1 MYLLELNFI
10 YSSIKQKQNHINM
23 VFISS
28 NKNTK
33 NYKTLIS
40 FRKLIAG
47 LVVVICL
54 NPNLVKG
61 QGYYNQESFGNR
73 SILLSGNVTGS
84 VDDLGMLYYN
94 PARLALVNEPN
105 FTINAK
111 AFQLKSLNIQNVFG
125 RNNKLS
131 ESNFEGLPSMVA
143 GTFKV
148 GKSEKHKFAYAIL
161 SRNNSDTNLGF
172 SREIDTEILEDFD
185 NVDRLVAELNLT
197 NSESDEWFGA
207 SWATN
212 LKENFSV
219 GVSTFVSIYSF
230 NGSYDLNYSRL
241 DPETNVAVYDNKINF
256 GQDSYGIFMK
266 IGLAW
271 KLPKAN
277 LGLNIDL
284 PYIEVLGSGN
294 MEFKEVLAGIGD
306 GNDVFEYA
314 VWDDLESKRKEPI
327 GVSFGVGLP
336 LGKHTL
342 HLKTDWHGKVN
353 EYKRLEIPVIN
364 DSGEI
369 VSFSFKEELRSV
381 INFGLGA
388 EFYIGEKFN
397 IYVSGITDFSPTVSN
412 ANIFDLIAQ
421 ESKDTNFDADFYHFG
436 LGVQLKLSWA
446 QLVIGSTYSRA
457 SVDFERPVDFPDP
470 EVDLPNNDELAKV
483 TQERWRFIIGLEIP
497 IFGHKIEF
505 N

>member
-1 MYLLELNFI
+1 MNFV
-10 YSSIKQKQNHINM
+10 YSSIKLKQNHIHM
-23 VFISS
+23 VFINS

-40 FRKLIAG
+40 FRKLIIG

-185 NVDRLVAELNLT
+185 NVDRLVAE
-197 NSESDEWFGA
+197 
-207 SWATN
+207 
-212 LKENFSV
+212 
-219 GVSTFVSIYSF
+219 
-230 NGSYDLNYSRL
+230 
-241 DPETNVAVYDNKINF
+241 
-256 GQDSYGIFMK
+256 
-266 IGLAW
+266 
-271 KLPKAN
+271 
-277 LGLNIDL
+277 
-284 PYIEVLGSGN
+284 
-294 MEFKEVLAGIGD
+294 
-306 GNDVFEYA
+306 
-314 VWDDLESKRKEPI
+314 
-327 GVSFGVGLP
+327 
-336 LGKHTL
+336 
-342 HLKTDWHGKVN
+342 
-353 EYKRLEIPVIN
+353 
-364 DSGEI
+364 
-369 VSFSFKEELRSV
+369 
-381 INFGLGA
+381 
-388 EFYIGEKFN
+388 
-397 IYVSGITDFSPTVSN
+397 
-412 ANIFDLIAQ
+412 
-421 ESKDTNFDADFYHFG
+421 
-436 LGVQLKLSWA
+436 
-446 QLVIGSTYSRA
+446 
-457 SVDFERPVDFPDP
+457 
-470 EVDLPNNDELAKV
+470 
-483 TQERWRFIIGLEIP
+483 
-497 IFGHKIEF
+497 
-505 N
+505 